1 MTTTTKKI
9 NKYLERYYNPNWFVN
24 I

>member
-1 MTTTTKKI
+1 MTTTTKI